1 MLKLLLKLWWKQ
13 QRRNFHKRDAVVGA
27 YILFI
32 YVVIG
37 VTFFFSFTEN
47 GGSFA
52 DEDLPSTLGFILVVS
67 MLLPDIF
74 LKLVMKKDMTAMDDY
89 IKSRPVPER
98 IWNRFLLATNLV
110 SFWNYVLPVMMI
122 PVFIF
127 LLSIPQAIGCFLL
140 LYAFSYVDGI
150 YITCFRKATEWM
162 LKWPLILGWIGMF
175 GLLIGYI
182 VVSAF
187 FPIWMAYIGMIIF
200 AGAVLAGLIAYLCNL
215 KIYNEQKHKV
225 SRFRGFSHVN
235 LLSLLYIGT
244 MRAKRVRNMVLVIA
258 IIFLFDA
265 YMYAFLPASPGMAE
279 SVSLY
284 VAGAVLLPSVC
295 LSQWTFGIE
304 ANFFHGLMTKPVKVE
319 QLLQNCFYF
328 YVLLTAVVLIFV
340 LPFLFLNVGVTI
352 FTLLGAFCMTI
363 FLSLF
368 NLPTCL
374 FSSRLEIFGNSMFN
388 MQGANVKINLYG
400 IVFLLPVAALVVEYI
415 YLGEVAWCIT
425 SVALAVLSVA
435 IHKWAIAK
443 LAAVYNKKK
452 YDRME
457 KYMEN

>member
-47 GGSFA
+47 GGSFV

-187 FPIWMAYIGMIIF
+187 FPIWMAYIGMFIF
-200 AGAVLAGLIAYLCNL
+200 AGAVLAGLIVYLCNL

-265 YMYAFLPASPGMAE
+265 YMYAFLPAETADPVA
-279 SVSLY
+279 LY

-328 YVLLTAVVLIFV
+328 YVLLTAVTLIFV
-340 LPFLFLNVGVTI
+340 LPFLFMNVGVTV
-352 FTLLGAFCMTI
+352 FTLVGAFCMTV

-374 FSSRLEIFGNSMFN
+374 FSSRLEIFSNSMFN
-388 MQGANVKINLYG
+388 MQGANTKINLYG
-400 IVFLLPVAALVVEYI
+400 IVFLLPVAALVAEYI
-415 YLGEVAWCIT
+415 YLGEMAWCIT

>member
-47 GGSFA
+47 GGSFV
-52 DEDLPSTLGFILVVS
+52 DDDLPSTLGFILVVS

-89 IKSRPVPER
+89 IKSRPIPER

-187 FPIWMAYIGMIIF
+187 FPIWMAYIGMFIF
-200 AGAVLAGLIAYLCNL
+200 AGAVLAGLIVYLCNL

-265 YMYAFLPASPGMAE
+265 YMYAFLPAETADPVA
-279 SVSLY
+279 LY

-328 YVLLTAVVLIFV
+328 YVLLTAVTLIFV
-340 LPFLFLNVGVTI
+340 LPFLFMNVGVTV
-352 FTLLGAFCMTI
+352 FTLVGAFCMTV

-374 FSSRLEIFGNSMFN
+374 FSSRLEIFSNSMFN
-388 MQGANVKINLYG
+388 MQGANTKINLYG
-400 IVFLLPVAALVVEYI
+400 IVFLLPVAALVAEYI
-415 YLGEVAWCIT
+415 YLGEMAWCIT

>member
-27 YILFI
+27 YLIFI

-37 VTFFFSFTEN
+37 VTFFFSFTED
-47 GGSFA
+47 GGSLA

-89 IKSRPVPER
+89 IKSRPVPEK
-98 IWNRFLLATNLV
+98 IWNRFLLASNFV

-127 LLSIPQAIGCFLL
+127 LLSVPQTIGCFLL
-140 LYAFSYVDGI
+140 FFVFSYIDGI
-150 YITCFRKATEWM
+150 YITCFRKASEWM

-187 FPIWMAYIGMIIF
+187 FPIWMAYIGMF
-200 AGAVLAGLIAYLCNL
+200 VLAGAVLAGLIVYLCNL

-225 SRFRGFSHVN
+225 SRFHGFSHVN

-244 MRAKRVRNMVLVIA
+244 MRAKRVRNMVLVMVV
-258 IIFLFDA
+258 IFLFDA
-265 YMYAFLPASPGMAE
+265 YMYAFLPASPGMTAT
-279 SVSLY
+279 VPLY
-284 VAGAVLLPSVC
+284 VAGAVLFPSVC

-340 LPFLFLNVGVTI
+340 LPFLFMNVGVSV
-352 FTLLGAFCMTI
+352 FTLLGSFCMTV

-374 FSSRLEIFGNSMFN
+374 FSSRLEIFSNSMFN
-388 MQGANVKINLYG
+388 MQGANMKINLYA
-400 IVFLLPVAALVVEYI
+400 IAFLLPIGALIAEYV
-415 YLGEVAWCIT
+415 YLGEMAWSIT
-425 SVALAVLSVA
+425 SVALAVLSIA

-443 LAAVYNKKK
+443 LAAIYNKKK
-452 YDRME
+452 YERME